1 MKPSFKISAISL
13 AVLGSFSFVSNANA
27 GNTDYS
33 NQTTAGVI
41 SVIGA
46 GNSISGDNLKVDS
59 AGYQSNSQRNEGVYI
74 GDGSSASF
82 GGDYFEVKFKETDS
96 THEFAGVQVNTQGQD
111 TTAIFN
117 STSTVIDVEGP
128 GASLKWGFG
137 LLVNGI
143 NGKASAKFT
152 GGDVLIRATTENY
165 TSQTLTVKENSEIIN
180 ELLVGLQFFS
190 ELDIARVNE
199 SLKTFVANLKW
210 DGSFIMKLINIPF
223 YKMDKA
229 SFTIKKEMLKEI
241 QVTFEKYQDIPQEQ
255 MRLEVYD

>member
-1 MKPSFKISAISL
+1 MIEPLSNPHFAVPFVDKPVINAFDK
-13 AVLGSFSFVSNANA
+13 VL
-27 GNTDYS
+27 
-33 NQTTAGVI
+33 
-41 SVIGA
+41 
-46 GNSISGDNLKVDS
+46 
-59 AGYQSNSQRNEGVYI
+59 
-74 GDGSSASF
+74 
-82 GGDYFEVKFKETDS
+82 
-96 THEFAGVQVNTQGQD
+96 
-111 TTAIFN
+111 
-117 STSTVIDVEGP
+117 VEGFDV
-128 GASLKWGFG
+128 GQLRELYKTLYTESERDA
-137 LLVNGI
+137 LL
-143 NGKASAKFT
+143 SSF
-152 GGDVLIRATTENY
+152 D
-165 TSQTLTVKENSEIIN
+165 KENSEIIN